1 LTLLERHL
9 QNIARSAVRAVQMD
23 RLLGACDWQQ
33 FLRQPLG
40 DYDSVRVVGMGKAA
54 LAMASVLER
63 QLADTPCA
71 GVVVVPHGYA
81 ATLPEGFERPRRIE
95 VLEAEPFVELVHEYP
110 ERQVTLDV
118 WRVTRYAGEP
128 HGREQQELRWV
139 SIAELATIGLL
150 PADLPIIA
158 ALERLS

>member
-1 LTLLERHL
+1 M
-9 QNIARSAVRAVQMD
+9 SADAPVGAAVQP
-23 RLLGACDWQQ
+23 RLLV
-33 FLRQPLG
+33 L
-40 DYDSVRVVGMGKAA
+40 VGLITDPASRILINRRRPGTHMAGYWEFPGGKAA
-54 LAMASVLER
+54 PGESRLAAL
-63 QLADTPCA
+63 
-71 GVVVVPHGYA
+71 
-81 ATLPEGFERPRRIE
+81 RRELDEELGIE